1 MEIMTGIPA
10 SSGLVT
16 GPVFLYER
24 PTAAA
29 FSTQSDRT
37 AEQEHWRFEQAA
49 EQAKEQ
55 LEKLYEKTVRDAGES
70 AAQIFHI
77 HKMMLED
84 LDWLESISI
93 NIYEKGYTA
102 EYAVTCTATE
112 FTEMFSSLED
122 EVMQAR
128 SADVRDLCQRLLAVL
143 SGKGAGRALT
153 APRVIAAADM
163 LPSDTMQLEKRHV
176 LAFVTEQ
183 GSYASHS
190 AILART
196 MGIPAVVGVPGLMD
210 ALSDGRTVIV
220 DGSRGRVI
228 LDPDEETL
236 QTCEARRTAY
246 LKEQEDLRA
255 FRDKESITRDGV
267 RIEVCAN
274 IGCVADAD
282 SALAQ
287 GADGVGLMRS
297 EFLYLDAAELP
308 DEAAQVDAYSQVLR
322 RMNGKRVVVRTLDI
336 GADKV
341 PSYLPLPHEENS
353 ALGCRAIRLCFA
365 QPDVFRTQLRAL
377 LRASVYGTLAIMF
390 PMISKLEELHRAKAV
405 LKQCQEEL
413 RQEGIPFSQNIEVG
427 MMVEVPSAAIMSDRF
442 AAEVDFFS
450 IGTNDL
456 TQYTLA
462 ADRLNEKV
470 AALFDYGDEAV
481 LRLVAHTAKSA
492 AAHGIWCGICGE
504 SAAKTEL
511 LPFYAKAGIRELSVV
526 PGKVLE
532 IRRAVTQLDTT
543 AL

>member
-24 PTAAA
+24 PETAA
-29 FSTQSDRT
+29 FSTQSART
-37 AEQEHWRFEQAA
+37 AEQEHRRFEQAA
-49 EQAKEQ
+49 EQAGEQ

-112 FTEMFSSLED
+112 FAEMFSSLED

-153 APRVIAAADM
+153 APAVIAAADM

-274 IGCVADAD
+274 IGSVADAD

-297 EFLYLDAAELP
+297 EFLYLDAAELRMKR
-308 DEAAQVDAYSQVLR
+308 LR
-322 RMNGKRVVVRTLDI
+322 ST
-336 GADKV
+336 
-341 PSYLPLPHEENS
+341 
-353 ALGCRAIRLCFA
+353 
-365 QPDVFRTQLRAL
+365 
-377 LRASVYGTLAIMF
+377 
-390 PMISKLEELHRAKAV
+390 
-405 LKQCQEEL
+405 
-413 RQEGIPFSQNIEVG
+413 
-427 MMVEVPSAAIMSDRF
+427 
-442 AAEVDFFS
+442 
-450 IGTNDL
+450 
-456 TQYTLA
+456 
-462 ADRLNEKV
+462 
-470 AALFDYGDEAV
+470 
-481 LRLVAHTAKSA
+481 HTAKS
-492 AAHGIWCGICGE
+492 
-504 SAAKTEL
+504 SA
-511 LPFYAKAGIRELSVV
+511 G
-526 PGKVLE
+526 
-532 IRRAVTQLDTT
+532 
-543 AL
+543 